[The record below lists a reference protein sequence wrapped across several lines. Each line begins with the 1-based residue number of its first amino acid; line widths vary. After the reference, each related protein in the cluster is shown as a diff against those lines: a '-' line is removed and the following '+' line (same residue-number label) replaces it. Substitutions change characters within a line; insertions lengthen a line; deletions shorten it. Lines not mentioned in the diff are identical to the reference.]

1 MARPL
6 RICFPGALYHVTAR
20 GNERRPIVVDDE
32 DRQRFVRTL
41 ASMVEEHEVVCHA
54 WVLMTNHYHLVIE
67 TPRANVSQAV
77 KHLNTLYSQAYN
89 RRHDRVGHLFQ
100 GRFSGIL
107 VDKETYLL
115 EVCRYVVLNPVRAG
129 LAPSAA
135 DWPWSSY
142 GATSALVPCPPW
154 LTVDW
159 LLGHFGTRR
168 AIAASAYQRFVAE
181 GLVRDRSLWSEMR
194 GRAVLG
200 SEAFVTDIRTR
211 VGAVDDREL
220 LSPVA
225 APRPDT
231 PGMEEM
237 LNGVSAAY
245 RLTVAE
251 LLDPDTRHM
260 EARRVA
266 MYLVRRV
273 ARQGLAT
280 AAARF
285 GIGIAAVSKAVR
297 AVASRVQEDPALSA
311 RVEASLGKW
320 KDLTPCGKT

>member
-6 RICFPGALYHVTAR
+6 RICFPGALYHITAR

-41 ASMVEEHEVVCHA
+41 ASMVEEHEVLCHA

-129 LAPSAA
+129 LVHSAG

-142 GATSALVPCPPW
+142 RATSALVPCPPW

-168 AIAASAYQRFVAE
+168 AIAVNAYQRFVAE
-181 GLVRDRSLWSEMR
+181 GLVGDRPLWSEMR

-200 SEAFVTDIRTR
+200 SETFVTNIQTR

-231 PGMEEM
+231 PSMDEM
-237 LNGVSAAY
+237 LAGVAAAY
-245 RLTVAE
+245 RLTAAE
-251 LLDPDTRHM
+251 LLDPDTRHT

-266 MYLVRRV
+266 MYLVRRA

-280 AAARF
+280 VAARF
-285 GIGIAAVSKAVR
+285 GVGIAAVSKAVR

-311 RVEASLGKW
+311 RVETSLGKW